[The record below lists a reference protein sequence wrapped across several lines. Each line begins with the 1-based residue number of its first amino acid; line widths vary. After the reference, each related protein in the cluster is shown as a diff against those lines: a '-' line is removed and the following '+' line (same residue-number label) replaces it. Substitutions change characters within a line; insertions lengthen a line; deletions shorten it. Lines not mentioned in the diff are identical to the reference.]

1 MIPFDTGKDM
11 KKGLQGSGN
20 VYFTPDSHVEIPK
33 VVMVTE
39 SGDLGCD
46 YVMRVIFVN
55 GLTPYKRHARDK
67 LPGQRR
73 QGSLRFGYF
82 ADEHRDIQH
91 ESAKMAVTGHCGV
104 MSQMGVW
111 GATE

>member
-20 VYFTPDSHVEIPK
+20 VYFTPNSYAEIPK

-46 YVMRVIFVN
+46 
-55 GLTPYKRHARDK
+55 
-67 LPGQRR
+67 
-73 QGSLRFGYF
+73 
-82 ADEHRDIQH
+82 
-91 ESAKMAVTGHCGV
+91 
-104 MSQMGVW
+104 
-111 GATE
+111 